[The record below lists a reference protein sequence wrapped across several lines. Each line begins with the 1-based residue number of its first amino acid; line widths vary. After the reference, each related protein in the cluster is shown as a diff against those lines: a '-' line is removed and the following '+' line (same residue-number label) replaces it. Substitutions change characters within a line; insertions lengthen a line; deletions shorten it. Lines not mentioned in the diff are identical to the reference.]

1 MTKKEELLLYIEENL
16 TDNHQLMTN
25 VFYESFNDN
34 GTRLFVT
41 RTKQRTYDHINNN
54 FNDELKGHSG
64 DNVIIEILDWV
75 IQDKVVSQE

>member
-64 DNVIIEILDWV
+64 DNVIIEILDWI

>member
-1 MTKKEELLLYIEENL
+1 MTKKEELLLYIENNL
-16 TDNHQLMTN
+16 TDSHQLMTN